1 MLWLCRKGESMKIF
15 TIPQMK
21 KAERLSDEMGV
32 TYQRLMENA
41 GCAAAAYIRKRLRSI
56 VGKNFMIFCGSGNN
70 GGDGFVVARKVFEE
84 GANVIVVLCGGA
96 PRTDE
101 AKYMYN
107 CILEAGITILDWTA
121 DRSKIDEFIGGADI
135 IIDALFGTG
144 FSGEFRPPFGEIAAT
159 INSSSALKISLDI
172 ASGVNAATGEAAAGA
187 VRAAFTV
194 AFDAQKPG
202 HLLLPGREF
211 CGKTA
216 EVDIGIPHEV
226 LDEIPPTCFCADED
240 MVFSSIRKR
249 PRASHKG
256 TFGKLL
262 CITGSANF
270 SGAAAISAAGA
281 LRMGAGIVT
290 VATTER
296 VQSLIAPV
304 IPEATFLPL
313 PANKDGGISVSA
325 AEALLP
331 AIKRAS
337 AVLIGC
343 GLGCTEDS
351 AALVK
356 FVINAAE
363 CPLIIDA
370 DALNSICGEPDVLLA
385 AAKTPIITPHMGEM
399 ARLCKKPPE
408 EIAAARTEIAS
419 DFSARYNCVLV
430 LKDSSTVIAS
440 PNGDIFFN
448 TTGNPGLSKG
458 GSGDL
463 LAGMIASLSAQG
475 FIETASAVCGV
486 YLHGL
491 AADKA
496 AENLSEYGMLPT
508 DIPTYLCRILAS
520 HEL

>member
-1 MLWLCRKGESMKIF
+1 MKIF

-70 GGDGFVVARKVFEE
+70 GGDGFVVTRKLFEE
-84 GANVIVVLCGGA
+84 GANVIVVLCGGT

-107 CILEAGITILDWTA
+107 CILEAGITILDWQI
-121 DRSKIDEFIGGADI
+121 DQKKIDEFIGGADI

-144 FSGEFRPPFGEIAAT
+144 FSGEFRPPFDEVAAK
-159 INSSSALKISLDI
+159 INSASAIKISLDI
-172 ASGVNAATGEAAAGA
+172 ASGVNAATGEAAEGA

-211 CGKTA
+211 CGKTY

-226 LDEIPPTCFCADED
+226 LEEIPQTCFCANEE

-249 PRASHKG
+249 PRTSHKG
-256 TFGKLL
+256 TYGRLL

-270 SGAAAISAAGA
+270 PGAAAISAKGA

-296 VQSLIAPV
+296 VQSLIAPAV
-304 IPEATFLPL
+304 PEATFLLL
-313 PANKDGGISVSA
+313 PANEEGGVSA
-325 AEALLP
+325 AAAENLLP

-343 GLGCTEDS
+343 GLGQSADS
-351 AALVK
+351 AAIVK
-356 FVINAAE
+356 FVTETAE
-363 CPLIIDA
+363 CPVIFDA
-370 DALNSICGEPDVLLA
+370 DAINSICGEPEVLLT
-385 AAKTPIITPHMGEM
+385 AAKAPIITPHMGEM
-399 ARLCKKPPE
+399 ARLCKKTPE
-408 EIAAARTEIAS
+408 QIAQARVEIAC
-419 DFSARYNCVLV
+419 DFSSRYNCVLV
-430 LKDSSTVIAS
+430 LKDSSTVTAS
-440 PNGDIFFN
+440 PNGDVFFN
-448 TTGNPGLSKG
+448 TTGNPGLAKG

-496 AENLSEYGMLPT
+496 AYSLSEYGMLPT
-508 DIPTYLCRILAS
+508 DIPEYLCRILAE

>member
-1 MLWLCRKGESMKIF
+1 MKIF

-70 GGDGFVVARKVFEE
+70 GGDGFVVTRKLFEE
-84 GANVIVVLCGGA
+84 GANVIVVLCGGT

-107 CILEAGITILDWTA
+107 CILEAGITILDWQT
-121 DRSKIDEFIGGADI
+121 DQKKIDEFIGGADI

-144 FSGEFRPPFGEIAAT
+144 FSGEFRPPLDEVAAK
-159 INSSSALKISLDI
+159 INSASAIKISLDI
-172 ASGVNAATGEAAAGA
+172 ASGVNAATGEAAEGA

-211 CGKTA
+211 CGKTY

-226 LDEIPPTCFCADED
+226 LEEIPQTCFCANEE

-249 PRASHKG
+249 PRTSHKG
-256 TFGKLL
+256 TYGRLL

-270 SGAAAISAAGA
+270 PGAAAISAKGA

-296 VQSLIAPV
+296 VQSLIAPAV
-304 IPEATFLPL
+304 PEATFLLL
-313 PANKDGGISVSA
+313 PANEEGGVSASA
-325 AEALLP
+325 AEILLP
-331 AIKRAS
+331 AITRAS

-343 GLGCTEDS
+343 GLGQSADS
-351 AALVK
+351 AAIVK
-356 FVINAAE
+356 FVTETAE
-363 CPLIIDA
+363 CPVIFDA
-370 DALNSICGEPDVLLA
+370 DAINSICDEPEVLLT
-385 AAKTPIITPHMGEM
+385 AAKAPIITPHMGEM
-399 ARLCKKPPE
+399 ARLCKKTPE
-408 EIAAARTEIAS
+408 QIAQARVEIAC
-419 DFSARYNCVLV
+419 DFSSHYNCVLV
-430 LKDSSTVIAS
+430 LKDSSTVTAS
-440 PNGDIFFN
+440 PNGDVFFN
-448 TTGNPGLSKG
+448 TTGNPGLAKG

-496 AENLSEYGMLPT
+496 AYSLSEYGMLPT
-508 DIPTYLCRILAS
+508 DIPEYLCRILAE

>member
-1 MLWLCRKGESMKIF
+1 MKIF

-41 GCAAAAYIRKRLRSI
+41 GCAAASYIRKRLHSI

-70 GGDGFVVARKVFEE
+70 GGDGFVVARKLFEE
-84 GANVIVVLCGGA
+84 GANVIVVLCGGV

-107 CILEAGITILDWTA
+107 CILEAGITMLDWSA
-121 DRSKIDEFIGGADI
+121 DKKKIDEFIGSADF

-144 FSGEFRPPFGEIAAT
+144 FSGEFRPPFGEVAAE
-159 INSSSALKISLDI
+159 INSAAAPKISLDI
-172 ASGVNAATGEAAAGA
+172 ASGVNAATGEAAAGS
-187 VRAAFTV
+187 VRAAFTI

-202 HLLLPGREF
+202 HLLLPGREL

-226 LDEIPPTCFCADED
+226 LDEIPPTCFCPDEE
-240 MVFSSIRKR
+240 MVFSSIRRR
-249 PRASHKG
+249 PRTSHKG
-256 TFGKLL
+256 TFGRLL
-262 CITGSANF
+262 CITGCANF
-270 SGAAAISAAGA
+270 PGAAAISAKGA

-313 PANKDGGISVSA
+313 PANEEGGISASSA
-325 AEALLP
+325 EILLP
-331 AIKRAS
+331 AITRAS

-343 GLGCTEDS
+343 GLGRTEDT
-351 AALVK
+351 AALVR
-356 FVINAAE
+356 FVLKAAE

-370 DALNSICGEPDVLLA
+370 DALNSVCATPEALLT
-385 AAKTPIITPHMGEM
+385 AKKVPIITPHMGEM

-408 EIAAARTEIAS
+408 KIAAARTEIAA

-430 LKDSSTVIAS
+430 LKDASTVIAS

-458 GSGDL
+458 GSGDI
-463 LAGMIASLSAQG
+463 LAGMIAALAAQG

-496 AENLSEYGMLPT
+496 ADSLSEYGMLPS
-508 DIPTYLCRILAS
+508 DIPAYLCRILAS